1 MLGNLR
7 QINFGEN
14 SESDDSEVL
23 FDVPRQ
29 DRFETL
35 KRTIVAVYRLA
46 TFPSDLPR
54 KSVGMRLAALEDD
67 RHTIE
72 GMIRTV
78 DMAALNEL
86 LRDLTLGRS

>member
-7 QINFGEN
+7 QINFGEI
-14 SESDDSEVL
+14 SENDDSEIL

-46 TFPSDLPR
+46 TFLSDLPC
-54 KSVGMRLAALEDD
+54 KSVGMRLAALKS
-67 RHTIE
+67 RS
-72 GMIRTV
+72 RK
-78 DMAALNEL
+78 L
-86 LRDLTLGRS
+86 LSRMNHL